1 MPDKKVKEP
10 KAQAVFAASFPTIQS
25 AIKFDGLGGVRF
37 QLDVPESEV
46 PKFLQALA
54 WRGMVLKVTLEQETQ
69 NSLTE
74 FDDETT
80 EGPEGS
86 STHVDSRRST
96 KRRDQ
101 RQGG

>member
-54 WRGMVLKVTLEQETQ
+54 WRGMVLKVTLEAADDSG
-69 NSLTE
+69 NTE
-74 FDDETT
+74 VTRKI
-80 EGPEGS
+80 
-86 STHVDSRRST
+86 HI
-96 KRRDQ
+96 
-101 RQGG
+101 